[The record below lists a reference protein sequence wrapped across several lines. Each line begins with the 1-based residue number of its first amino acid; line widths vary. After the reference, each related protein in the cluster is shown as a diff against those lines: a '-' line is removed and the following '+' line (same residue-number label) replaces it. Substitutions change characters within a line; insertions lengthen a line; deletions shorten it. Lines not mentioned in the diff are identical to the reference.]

1 LQQVGAKGFADAQL
15 VDPRQLP
22 VPIADLSRRAR
33 INFGH
38 AWILHRKLMLR
49 LAAAGIAA
57 VAIVGAYEARDMVV
71 AGAMNLYGLAQGEF
85 ARAGFGIDK
94 INISGQSLTSEGTIL
109 TALGLQAMTNT
120 VSFDADAALARIE
133 AIPSVKSAAI
143 RKKYPGELIV
153 TIEEKVPMAR
163 WRFGDATYLVDEF
176 GNAVAP
182 DDGSFRELP
191 LVVGEGAADDAIVM
205 VRTLERYPQITRDLA
220 ALSRIGDRRWDLIF
234 YSGLR
239 VQLPENGVAQALQQ
253 LDMYQ
258 TSDQLLDR
266 DVSVIDMRVP
276 GMVSLKLGELSIKA
290 QADAAKDAKKKKPA
304 VTHAVDADYETP
316 TEQAA
321 EAKPQ

>member
-85 ARAGFGIDK
+85 ARAGFGIYK